1 MGGVM
6 MAEGSFKGEL
16 GREKLK
22 IVIVSR
28 WNDNEI

>member
-1 MGGVM
+1 M
-6 MAEGSFKGEL
+6 MAKGSFKGEL
-16 GREKLK
+16 GHEKIK